1 MEKSL
6 LSEFERS
13 TRYNSPLSVILLDV
27 DNFKDVNDTHGHQ
40 KGDEI
45 LIAVAFLLKKFCRSN
60 DIVAR
65 YGGEEFLVILPQSD
79 AQGAFNIAE
88 RVREEMM
95 NMSFIGKE
103 SNFSVTTSCGI
114 AELNKESMKNTKQLV
129 AVADQA
135 LYGAKNTGRNK
146 TIIGPV
152 ENKK

>member
-1 MEKSL
+1 M
-6 LSEFERS
+6 
-13 TRYNSPLSVILLDV
+13 
-27 DNFKDVNDTHGHQ
+27 
-40 KGDEI
+40 
-45 LIAVAFLLKKFCRSN
+45 
-60 DIVAR
+60 
-65 YGGEEFLVILPQSD
+65 ILPQSD

-114 AELNKESMKNTKQLV
+114 AELNKESMKNTEQLV

-135 LYGAKNTGRNK
+135 LYEAKNSGRNK